1 MGFLSVL
8 APRYPENV
16 NGAATIK
23 NDLFCKRNTAYKE
36 RITSFKKFLLQTP
49 EKGLNFVCFS
59 TLGGSRNG
67 ITPEQDRT
75 G

>member
-1 MGFLSVL
+1 MGFCQSSTKIS
-8 APRYPENV
+8 R
-16 NGAATIK
+16 K
-23 NDLFCKRNTAYKE
+23 CKRRSNNQERSIYKRNAAYKE